1 MGILR
6 RPMSALENAARAD
19 GAPKKDAA
27 LGPFL
32 KAPQPTSLPTHF
44 AVATPWGAALA
55 NNP

>member
-1 MGILR
+1 
-6 RPMSALENAARAD
+6 MSALENAARAD

-44 AVATPWGAALA
+44 AVATPWGAGWPTILDA
-55 NNP
+55 